1 MKRDW
6 LLYLVIFSLAL
17 NLGTIGTFLYL
28 RYQDRR
34 EVALKETSPAMTF
47 REMWAGLNLDGEQR
61 QALRVLLPEHRRRV
75 MEVRRDLAQKRQ
87 ELLDLIKGEGTPWG
101 AIQAK
106 VQEISTLQGRLE
118 EEVARFLLEFN
129 KNLRPEQHAAF
140 LNLVQERLGT
150 RGGMG
155 PWGPPGSFKGRGRGM
170 GMGMGPGPQ
179 GPPGPP
185 EAVKP

>member
-17 NLGTIGTFLYL
+17 NLGTIGTFFYL

-34 EVALKETSPAMTF
+34 EVAVKETPPPMAF

-61 QALRVLLPEHRRRV
+61 QALRSLLPEHRRRV
-75 MEVRRDLAQKRQ
+75 MEVRRELAAKRQ
-87 ELLDLIKGEGTPWG
+87 ELLDLIKGEGPPWS

-106 VQEISTLQGRLE
+106 VQEISTLQGSLE
-118 EEVARFLLEFN
+118 EEVVRFLLEFN
-129 KNLRPEQHAAF
+129 KHLRPEQHAAF

-150 RGGMG
+150 GGGLG
-155 PWGPPGSFKGRGRGM
+155 PWGPPGPFKGRGRGM
-170 GMGMGPGPQ
+170 GRGMGPGPP

-185 EAVKP
+185 AAVKP